1 MRKYDYMTKYY
12 YIKKAFA
19 YLESEYG
26 FHRYMKQVHG
36 AYYYIAWTNG
46 KKDIMVL
53 YDDRIDEKIESPVWI
68 RIFDADSFGTQYDDV
83 DEYRSEFYILSG
95 SPKERIY
102 RAAKWLREA
111 IENQIVLLE

>member
-1 MRKYDYMTKYY
+1 
-12 YIKKAFA
+12 
-19 YLESEYG
+19 
-26 FHRYMKQVHG
+26 MKQEHG

-53 YDDRIDEKIESPVWI
+53 YDDRIYEKIESPVWI